1 MRNQLIQVV
10 MVGDCA
16 WVGDTLVHYAPPC
29 IRYKHLTRTRSI
41 YSKTVGI
48 SLKILSSA
56 GDVYHV
62 HYGLQDHFITKL
74 LKHKPT
80 ICHLHGSDL
89 RNAMNG
95 PYRWIVMSNLR
106 TADKII
112 VAVPDI
118 LLVAKSYR
126 KDAVYIP
133 NPVNLDIFKPAPLRE
148 HGREL
153 RVLFASN
160 LSFVKGAYQFV
171 EQFAAHQ
178 RTNPDSILHIIRYG
192 ENQSEII
199 GLLSRQ
205 GVRYKVHE
213 PLPHDQMAIL
223 YHSADVVV
231 TDFKLGYLHMTSLE
245 AMASN
250 RPVLQYI
257 NEKLYF
263 NVKMPLPPVMRID
276 KIDKLDKGIQM
287 LADESVREK
296 TCNEQLA
303 YVRKYHNPT
312 EISKKMAD
320 FYHEVISNS

>member
-1 MRNQLIQVV
+1 MKNQPMKVI

-16 WVGDTLVHYAPPC
+16 WVGDTLIHYAPPY
-29 IRYKHLTRTRSI
+29 IRYKHLTRTRSV

-48 SLKILSSA
+48 ALKILISS

-89 RNAMNG
+89 RNAMKG
-95 PYRWIVMSNLR
+95 PYGWIVRSNLR
-106 TADKII
+106 TADKVV

-118 LLVAKSYR
+118 FGVAKSYR
-126 KDAVYIP
+126 RDAVYVP
-133 NPVNLDIFKPAPLRE
+133 NPVNLDMFKPTPLRS
-148 HGREL
+148 HGKEL
-153 RVLFASN
+153 RVFFASN
-160 LSFVKGAYQFV
+160 LSFVKGAQQFV

-178 RTNPDSILHIIRYG
+178 RSNPESILHIIRYG

-199 GLLSRQ
+199 EMLSRR
-205 GVRYKVHE
+205 GVRFKVHE
-213 PLPHDQMAIL
+213 PVPHDQMAVL
-223 YHSADVVV
+223 YQSADIVV

-257 NEKLYF
+257 DEKLYS
-263 NVKMPLPPVMRID
+263 NVKMPMPPVIRIG
-276 KIDKLDKGIQM
+276 KIKELDKAIQM
-287 LADESVREK
+287 LADASVRK
-296 TCNEQLA
+296 RICNEQLA
-303 YVRKYHNPT
+303 YVRRYHDPG

-320 FYHEVISNS
+320 LYHEVIRNN